1 MVRVVVNVGI
11 FGSPELDSREKGR
24 RQIVRAIT
32 EIPRQDEI
40 EKDSE
45 RDFRGRYG
53 GIRGDWGVCRFSLVF
68 PCLDELWADGCW
80 QWQSLGVQAYGVRPK
95 DKEGMI
101 GMEFLRALKL
111 IFFPTGSLCDV
122 VLSVWRTLLVSLV
135 PAGFSG
141 NICFFNAVVG
151 VLMLL
156 FCCLLS
162 GCTVHVNCFAI
173 AADCLFQLISVGL
186 LTGTQCWY
194 FTVLFSSISSLSK
207 STAHVSSPVAAL
219 LNLLVFQLVFQL
231 VSCLYEPLS
240 WPLYCFFGFAMKEC
254 WGLGIPAAFSYGVT
268 AAFSDEFQLPL
279 LSPFAAAF
287 HASVHLITAG
297 ISAAVQLD

>member
-1 MVRVVVNVGI
+1 MMGLLLRLPWFMVIG
-11 FGSPELDSREKGR
+11 L
-24 RQIVRAIT
+24 
-32 EIPRQDEI
+32 
-40 EKDSE
+40 
-45 RDFRGRYG
+45 
-53 GIRGDWGVCRFSLVF
+53 FSWF
-68 PCLDELWADGCW
+68 CSS
-80 QWQSLGVQAYGVRPK
+80 Q
-95 DKEGMI
+95 
-101 GMEFLRALKL
+101 L

-173 AADCLFQLISVGL
+173 AADCLFQLISLGL
-186 LTGTQCWY
+186 LAGT
-194 FTVLFSSISSLSK
+194 
-207 STAHVSSPVAAL
+207 H
-219 LNLLVFQLVFQL
+219 
-231 VSCLYEPLS
+231 
-240 WPLYCFFGFAMKEC
+240 
-254 WGLGIPAAFSYGVT
+254 GIPAGFSYGVT

-287 HASVHLITAG
+287 HAYGFLACWALSLCSVWLLLLMGHLRLWFTGCSAG
-297 ISAAVQLD
+297 LSAGLGGALVVFLLCCLLAPISWPTLCCLVLLFYASPAGFSAAFQAFAPFCCSFAPLAYVEVLLCLLKD

>member
-1 MVRVVVNVGI
+1 MLQP
-11 FGSPELDSREKGR
+11 F
-24 RQIVRAIT
+24 
-32 EIPRQDEI
+32 
-40 EKDSE
+40 
-45 RDFRGRYG
+45 
-53 GIRGDWGVCRFSLVF
+53 FSLIMTNSQVMVGNGKNVDFWCSNWTGSGPLLLRYAVSPSCF

-80 QWQSLGVQAYGVRPK
+80 QWQSLGVQVSEQLKHEVQNSMICLSEKEDRLIWKLTDSGESNVKSAWEAVRASSVPVPVTSAYGVRPK

-173 AADCLFQLISVGL
+173 AADCLFQLISVDVGISRFCSAAFLLCPSPL
-186 LTGTQCWY
+186 LT
-194 FTVLFSSISSLSK
+194 
-207 STAHVSSPVAAL
+207 
-219 LNLLVFQLVFQL
+219 
-231 VSCLYEPLS
+231 
-240 WPLYCFFGFAMKEC
+240 
-254 WGLGIPAAFSYGVT
+254 GIPAAFSYGVT

-287 HASVHLITAG
+287 QASVHLITAR

>member
-1 MVRVVVNVGI
+1 MLTFGVRTGLDLALFCSGMPFLPRVFHAWMSYGLMGA
-11 FGSPELDSREKGR
+11 GSGK
-24 RQIVRAIT
+24 V
-32 EIPRQDEI
+32 
-40 EKDSE
+40 
-45 RDFRGRYG
+45 
-53 GIRGDWGVCRFSLVF
+53 WGCRFSPLNPLVCMMRLIKIF
-68 PCLDELWADGCW
+68 KKHSVSQNLLRGVPLVVIWRLWRERCRRVYEDSSLSAYAVFLDICSTLR
-80 QWQSLGVQAYGVRPK
+80 LQAYGVRPK

-173 AADCLFQLISVGL
+173 AADCLFQLISVDVGISRFCSAAFLLCPSPL
-186 LTGTQCWY
+186 LT
-194 FTVLFSSISSLSK
+194 
-207 STAHVSSPVAAL
+207 
-219 LNLLVFQLVFQL
+219 
-231 VSCLYEPLS
+231 
-240 WPLYCFFGFAMKEC
+240 
-254 WGLGIPAAFSYGVT
+254 GIPAAFSYGVT

>member
-1 MVRVVVNVGI
+1 MLTFGVRTGLDLAL
-11 FGSPELDSREKGR
+11 FCSGMSFLPRAFHAWMSYGLMGAGSGK
-24 RQIVRAIT
+24 V
-32 EIPRQDEI
+32 
-40 EKDSE
+40 
-45 RDFRGRYG
+45 
-53 GIRGDWGVCRFSLVF
+53 WGCRFSPLNPLVCMMRLIKISKKHSVSQNLLRGV
-68 PCLDELWADGCW
+68 PLVVIWRLWRERCRRVYEDS
-80 QWQSLGVQAYGVRPK
+80 SLSAYAVFVDICSTLRLQAYGVRPK

-186 LTGTQCWY
+186 LAGT
-194 FTVLFSSISSLSK
+194 
-207 STAHVSSPVAAL
+207 
-219 LNLLVFQLVFQL
+219 QLVFSWDF
-231 VSCLYEPLS
+231 SCS
-240 WPLYCFFGFAMKEC
+240 
-254 WGLGIPAAFSYGVT
+254 
-268 AAFSDEFQLPL
+268 
-279 LSPFAAAF
+279 
-287 HASVHLITAG
+287 
-297 ISAAVQLD
+297 

>member
-1 MVRVVVNVGI
+1 MLTFGVRTGLDLDLAL
-11 FGSPELDSREKGR
+11 FCSGMSFLPRAFHAWMSYGLMGAGSGK
-24 RQIVRAIT
+24 V
-32 EIPRQDEI
+32 
-40 EKDSE
+40 
-45 RDFRGRYG
+45 
-53 GIRGDWGVCRFSLVF
+53 WGCRFSPLNPLVCMMRLIKILKKHSVSQNLLRGVPLVVIWRLWRERCRRVYEDSSLSAYAVF
-68 PCLDELWADGCW
+68 LDICSTLR
-80 QWQSLGVQAYGVRPK
+80 LQAYGVRPK

-173 AADCLFQLISVGL
+173 AADCLFQLISVDVGISRFCSAAFLLCPSPL
-186 LTGTQCWY
+186 LT
-194 FTVLFSSISSLSK
+194 
-207 STAHVSSPVAAL
+207 
-219 LNLLVFQLVFQL
+219 
-231 VSCLYEPLS
+231 
-240 WPLYCFFGFAMKEC
+240 
-254 WGLGIPAAFSYGVT
+254 GIPAAFSYGVT

>member
-1 MVRVVVNVGI
+1 VMVGNGRMLTFGVRTGLDLALFCSGMPFLPRAFHAWMSYGLMGASSGKVWGCSQNLLRGVPLVVIWRLWRERCRRVYEDSSLSAYAV
-11 FGSPELDSREKGR
+11 FLDICSTLR
-24 RQIVRAIT
+24 
-32 EIPRQDEI
+32 
-40 EKDSE
+40 
-45 RDFRGRYG
+45 
-53 GIRGDWGVCRFSLVF
+53 L
-68 PCLDELWADGCW
+68 
-80 QWQSLGVQAYGVRPK
+80 QAYGVRPK
-95 DKEGMI
+95 DTEGMI
-101 GMEFLRALKL
+101 GMEFLRTLKL

-173 AADCLFQLISVGL
+173 AADCLFQLISVDVGISRFCSAAFLLCPSPL
-186 LTGTQCWY
+186 LT
-194 FTVLFSSISSLSK
+194 
-207 STAHVSSPVAAL
+207 
-219 LNLLVFQLVFQL
+219 
-231 VSCLYEPLS
+231 
-240 WPLYCFFGFAMKEC
+240 
-254 WGLGIPAAFSYGVT
+254 GIPAAFSYGVT